1 MFNRNLIMVAAGL
14 DLTIFAS
21 AIAPT
26 VVLAQPRIEVGMLNC
41 RVAGGTG
48 FIVGSTKRFS
58 CRFQRQ
64 GRDEFYVGQ
73 ISRFGI
79 DVGTTNQSA
88 ITWAVFAPTNNLPR
102 ASLNGTYGGVSGEA
116 TIGLGV
122 GANALVGGS
131 SHNIILQP
139 FSVQS
144 QQGLNIAA
152 GIAAMNLIATR
163 RH

>member
-1 MFNRNLIMVAAGL
+1 LFNRKLIMILAGL
-14 DLTIFAS
+14 GFTTLAS
-21 AIAPT
+21 ALTPT
-26 VVLAQPRIEVGMLNC
+26 VVLAQPRFEVGVPNC
-41 RVAGGTG
+41 RVAGGAG

-73 ISRFGI
+73 ISKFGI

-88 ITWAVFAPTNNLPR
+88 ITWAVFAPTNNVPR

-139 FSVQS
+139 LSVQS
-144 QQGLNIAA
+144 QQGLNLAA